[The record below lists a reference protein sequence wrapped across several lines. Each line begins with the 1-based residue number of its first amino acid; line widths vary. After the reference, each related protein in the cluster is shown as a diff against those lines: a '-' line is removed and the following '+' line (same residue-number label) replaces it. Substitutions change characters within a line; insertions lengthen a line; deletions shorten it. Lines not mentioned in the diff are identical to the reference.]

1 MSEATGTNKEREKKE
16 MSSLMLFAAE
26 TCTSGGCPFGKCPPH
41 AIVALAAALAIG
53 FVIGFLVGRRRAAK
67 GGAKPQQ
74 PQKKQQAPV
83 RRDPRPVTSRP
94 PIPAGSVELYVGN
107 LSYDMTEDQLRQ
119 TFEAF
124 GKVDSVRLVTNRY
137 NNKSK
142 GFAFVVMPNRPEAE
156 KAIAEMN
163 DKEVMGRP
171 MRVNEAQ
178 NTNKAEA

>member
-1 MSEATGTNKEREKKE
+1 
-16 MSSLMLFAAE
+16 MSSMILFAAE
-26 TCTSGGCPFGKCPPH
+26 AAKTCTPCSKCCPPH
-41 AIVALAAALAIG
+41 AIAALVVALGVGYL
-53 FVIGFLVGRRRAAK
+53 IGFLVGRRKAAK
-67 GGAKPQQ
+67 GASKKPQQ
-74 PQKKQQAPV
+74 PQQKKPQQ
-83 RRDPRPVTSRP
+83 RREPRSEPSRP

-124 GKVDSVRLVTNRY
+124 GKVDSVRVVTNRY

-142 GFAFVVMPNRPEAE
+142 GFAFVVMPNRAEAE

>member
-1 MSEATGTNKEREKKE
+1 
-16 MSSLMLFAAE
+16 MSSQILFAADVA
-26 TCTSGGCPFGKCPPH
+26 KCPNH
-41 AIVALAAALAIG
+41 AIIALVAALVVG
-53 FVIGFLVGRRRAAK
+53 YVIGFLVGRRSAAK
-67 GGAKPQQ
+67 GCAKKPQQ
-74 PQKKQQAPV
+74 AQKKQQAPV

-107 LSYDMTEDQLRQ
+107 LSYDMTEEQLRQ

-124 GKVDSVRLVTNRY
+124 GKVDSVRVVTNRF

-163 DKEVMGRP
+163 DKDVMGRP

>member
-1 MSEATGTNKEREKKE
+1 
-16 MSSLMLFAAE
+16 MSSLILFAADAAN
-26 TCTSGGCPFGKCPPH
+26 TCTSGGCFLSRCKCPPH
-41 AIVALAAALAIG
+41 AIAALAGALVVG
-53 FVIGFLVGRRRAAK
+53 FLIGFLVGRRGAAK
-67 GGAKPQQ
+67 GGAKKPQQ
-74 PQKKQQAPV
+74 PQQKKQQPV
-83 RRDPRPVTSRP
+83 RRDPRPVTARP

-124 GKVDSVRLVTNRY
+124 GKVDSVRLVTNRF

-163 DKEVMGRP
+163 DKEVMGRL

>member
-1 MSEATGTNKEREKKE
+1 
-16 MSSLMLFAAE
+16 MSSLILFAADAAK
-26 TCTSGGCPFGKCPPH
+26 TCTSGGCPLSGCKCPPH
-41 AIVALAAALAIG
+41 AIVALVAALVVG
-53 FVIGFLVGRRRAAK
+53 YVIGFLVGRRKATKDGAK
-67 GGAKPQQ
+67 KPQQ
-74 PQKKQQAPV
+74 QKKQQPV

-107 LSYDMTEDQLRQ
+107 LSYDMTEDQLRK

-163 DKEVMGRP
+163 DKDVMGRL

>member
-1 MSEATGTNKEREKKE
+1 
-16 MSSLMLFAAE
+16 MSSLMLFAAG

-41 AIVALAAALAIG
+41 AIAAVAGALIVG
-53 FVIGFLVGRRRAAK
+53 YVIGFLVGRRSAAK
-67 GGAKPQQ
+67 NGAKKAQQ
-74 PQKKQQAPV
+74 PQQKKQAPV

-124 GKVDSVRLVTNRY
+124 GKVDSVRVVTNRY

-163 DKEVMGRP
+163 DKEVMGRL

>member
-1 MSEATGTNKEREKKE
+1 
-16 MSSLMLFAAE
+16 MSSMILFAAE
-26 TCTSGGCPFGKCPPH
+26 AAKTCSPCAKCCPPH
-41 AIVALAAALAIG
+41 AIVALVVALVVG
-53 FVIGFLVGRRRAAK
+53 YLIGFLVGRRKAAK
-67 GGAKPQQ
+67 GAPQKPQQ
-74 PQKKQQAPV
+74 PQQKKQQQP
-83 RRDPRPVTSRP
+83 RREPRPEPSRP

-124 GKVDSVRLVTNRY
+124 GKVDSVRVVTNRY

-142 GFAFVVMPNRPEAE
+142 GFAFVVMPNRAEAE

>member
-1 MSEATGTNKEREKKE
+1 
-16 MSSLMLFAAE
+16 MSSMILFAAE
-26 TCTSGGCPFGKCPPH
+26 AAKTCSPCAKCCPPH
-41 AIVALAAALAIG
+41 AIAALVVALAVGYL
-53 FVIGFLVGRRRAAK
+53 IGFLVGRRKAAK
-67 GGAKPQQ
+67 GTPKKPQQ
-74 PQKKQQAPV
+74 PQQKKQPQQ
-83 RRDPRPVTSRP
+83 RREPRPESSRP

-124 GKVDSVRLVTNRY
+124 GKVDSVRVVTNRY

-142 GFAFVVMPNRPEAE
+142 GFAFVVMPNRAEAE

-163 DKEVMGRP
+163 DKDVMGRP

>member
-1 MSEATGTNKEREKKE
+1 

-41 AIVALAAALAIG
+41 AIAAVAGALIVG
-53 FVIGFLVGRRRAAK
+53 YVIGFLVGRRASAK
-67 GGAKPQQ
+67 GDAKKSPQPQ
-74 PQKKQQAPV
+74 QKKQQSPV
-83 RRDPRPVTSRP
+83 RRDPRPVTSHP

-124 GKVDSVRLVTNRY
+124 GKVDSVRVVTNRF

-178 NTNKAEA
+178 NSNKVEA

>member
-1 MSEATGTNKEREKKE
+1 
-16 MSSLMLFAAE
+16 MSSLILFAADAAQ
-26 TCTSGGCPFGKCPPH
+26 TCSAGGCTGGKCPLH
-41 AIVALAAALAIG
+41 AIAALAAALVVG
-53 FVIGFLVGRRRAAK
+53 YVIGFLVGRRGAAVK
-67 GGAKPQQ
+67 AGARKPQQ
-74 PQKKQQAPV
+74 VQQKKLPP
-83 RRDPRPVTSRP
+83 RREPRTDMMNRP

-107 LSYDMTEDQLRQ
+107 LSYDMTEVQLRQ

-124 GKVDSVRLVTNRY
+124 GKVDSVRVVTNRY

>member
-1 MSEATGTNKEREKKE
+1 MLDMLKLMFQGDNRLPTLTLMTAAFLLGVIVE
-16 MSSLMLFAAE
+16 M
-26 TCTSGGCPFGKCPPH
+26 
-41 AIVALAAALAIG
+41 I
-53 FVIGFLVGRRRAAK
+53 AAK
-67 GGAKPQQ
+67 VFGSKPKARVVAKGDR
-74 PQKKQQAPV
+74 KAPRGDV
-83 RRDPRPVTSRP
+83 LKPERRH
-94 PIPAGSVELYVGN
+94 PAPDDGSIEIYVGN

-124 GKVDSVRLVTNRY
+124 GKVDSVRVVTNRY
-137 NNKSK
+137 TEKSK

-163 DKEVMGRP
+163 DKDVMGRP

>member
-1 MSEATGTNKEREKKE
+1 
-16 MSSLMLFAAE
+16 MLFAADAAQ
-26 TCTSGGCPFGKCPPH
+26 TCTSGGCPLGKCPPH
-41 AIVALAAALAIG
+41 AVAALAG
-53 FVIGFLVGRRRAAK
+53 ALVVGYVIGFLVGRRAAAK
-67 GGAKPQQ
+67 NGAKKNPQPQQ
-74 PQKKQQAPV
+74 KKQAPV
-83 RRDPRPVTSRP
+83 RRDPRPVTSHP

-124 GKVDSVRLVTNRY
+124 GKVDSVRVVTNRY

>member
-1 MSEATGTNKEREKKE
+1 
-16 MSSLMLFAAE
+16 MSSLILFAADAAK
-26 TCTSGGCPFGKCPPH
+26 TCPLGGCAKCPPH
-41 AIVALAAALAIG
+41 AIIALVAALVIG
-53 FVIGFLVGRRRAAK
+53 YVIGFLVGRRRAAK
-67 GGAKPQQ
+67 GAAKKPQQ

-107 LSYDMTEDQLRQ
+107 LSYDMTEAQLRQ

-124 GKVDSVRLVTNRY
+124 GKVDSVRVVTNRY
-137 NNKSK
+137 TEKSK

-178 NTNKAEA
+178 NSNKVEA

>member
-1 MSEATGTNKEREKKE
+1 
-16 MSSLMLFAAE
+16 MSSLMLFAAD

-41 AIVALAAALAIG
+41 AIAAVAGALIVG
-53 FVIGFLVGRRRAAK
+53 YVIGFLMGRRASAK
-67 GGAKPQQ
+67 KPPLAQ
-74 PQKKQQAPV
+74 QKKQTPV
-83 RRDPRPVTSRP
+83 RRDPRPVSSHP

-124 GKVDSVRLVTNRY
+124 GKVDSVRVVTNRLT
-137 NNKSK
+137 NKSK

-178 NTNKAEA
+178 NSNKVEA

>member
-1 MSEATGTNKEREKKE
+1 MN
-16 MSSLMLFAAE
+16 SLILFAAE
-26 TCTSGGCPFGKCPPH
+26 SSTSGKCPPLH
-41 AIVALAAALAIG
+41 AIGAVVVALAVG
-53 FVIGFLVGRRRAAK
+53 YVVGFLVGRRSAAK
-67 GGAKPQQ
+67 GDAKKPQQ

-107 LSYDMTEDQLRQ
+107 LSYDMTEAQLRQ

-124 GKVDSVRLVTNRY
+124 GKVDSVRVVTNRY
-137 NNKSK
+137 TEKSK

-163 DKEVMGRP
+163 DKDVMGRP

>member
-1 MSEATGTNKEREKKE
+1 MN
-16 MSSLMLFAAE
+16 SLMLFAAG

-41 AIVALAAALAIG
+41 AIVAVAGALIVG
-53 FVIGFLVGRRRAAK
+53 YVIGFLVGRRSAAK
-67 GGAKPQQ
+67 GGAKKPSQ
-74 PQKKQQAPV
+74 PQHKKQAPV

-124 GKVDSVRLVTNRY
+124 GKVDSVRVVTNRY

-163 DKEVMGRP
+163 DKEVMGRL